1 MNKFIGI
8 GRLTKP
14 VEKKVTQSGKSV
26 CSFTLAIQRDKE
38 NSDFLNCQ
46 AWNSTAD
53 FLDKYTDKGDR
64 ISVEGRVQVRSFD
77 KSDGTKSY
85 ITEIV
90 VNTVQLLTKAQKK
103 EEKQQSNNQNYYM
116 DDFPSSIDSDDLPF

>member
-26 CSFTLAIQRDKE
+26 CSFTLAIQKDKE

-64 ISVEGRVQVRSFD
+64 ISVEGRVQTRSFD
-77 KSDGTKSY
+77 KSDGTKAY
-85 ITEIV
+85 VTEIV
-90 VNTVQLLTKAQKK
+90 VSAVQLLSKAQKK
-103 EEKQQSNNQNYYM
+103 EEKQTSNQNYYIEDISM
-116 DDFPSSIDSDDLPF
+116 PLDDDLPF